1 MNFQSRQPLTTRHK
15 HNDDRLAALVQDAL
29 SEGAS

>member
-1 MNFQSRQPLTTRHK
+1 MNFQSRRPLTTRHQRE
-15 HNDDRLAALVQDAL
+15 NDRLAALVQDAL

>member
-1 MNFQSRQPLTTRHK
+1 MNFQSRQPLTARHQ

-29 SEGAS
+29 NERAS